1 MTNVE
6 MLELCKANNVA
17 AKTPQSTLVEAFV
30 PMLKRKAQLAG
41 LVREV
46 VIEEEKPA
54 KKVAPKPEASVI
66 VEAPV
71 VVASVVETPAVVVP
85 VVVAP
90 VLEAPVVVAPVVET
104 PVVAAPVVE
113 VPVVKSATVIS
124 ARATAPRETPR
135 DVTRESPRPP
145 ATDRTDSA
153 PRPPTAGGAPASPTA
168 RQAPP
173 PGRPT
178 SATGR
183 PVPPPPGRPTSATGR
198 PVPPPPGGPRT
209 APAPSA
215 RPSGTGYGGPRTGA
229 PRPAGAYGAPRPSAG
244 PRPAGAFGAPRPGGP
259 GGAPGGPGGA
269 PGGPG
274 GARPGGGPG
283 RPGGGARPSGGRRAP
298 RSGGRRRR
306 RGEDDLQASTIAYSE
321 DSAPVPEGTVVIE
334 RGVSSQ
340 EFGPRLNRTAADVV
354 RFLFKNG
361 EIITATMT
369 LNDEQMELFAIEIG
383 AEILLVEP
391 GQQEEMEL
399 QALFDDSDDAD
410 EAAQELRPPVITVMG
425 HVDHGKTTLL
435 DKIRNAN
442 VVAGEAG
449 GITQHIGAY
458 QVLQNGKKVT
468 FIDTPGHAAF
478 TQMRARGAQ
487 VTDIV
492 VLMVAADDG
501 VMPQTIEA
509 ISHAR
514 AAGVPMVVAINKV
527 DKDNADV
534 QRVLAQLAEQQL
546 VPESWG
552 GDTICV
558 EMSAQQNLG
567 VDDLI
572 EQLTIVAEVEE
583 LTANPTGRA
592 KGVVLE
598 ANLDTGRGPVAT
610 VLVDKGT
617 LRVGDP
623 IVAGGAWGRV
633 RAMIDDKG
641 QQIKEAGP
649 STPVQVLGLST
660 VPQAGDEFRVAP
672 DEKTARTVGEARE
685 HRLRA
690 KAQRGDARVQRGVKL
705 EDVFSQIQAGEVATL
720 NLVLKADVQGSL
732 EAVTESLRRLE
743 RDEVKLAFV
752 HRAVGG
758 VTENDITLAAATNA
772 TIIAF
777 NVRPDRKARDLAE
790 AEHVEIRSYEI
801 IYKLL
806 EDIESAMIGMLAPEY
821 EEIVTGEAEVRDIFR
836 VPKLGA
842 IAGCYVRSGQINRG
856 TKVRFIREGVIIW
869 KGAITSLRRFKDD
882 VREVREG
889 FECGIGLSDFQDLKP
904 GDLIET
910 FEDKLVVRT

>member
-1 MTNVE
+1 M
-6 MLELCKANNVA
+6 
-17 AKTPQSTLVEAFV
+17 
-30 PMLKRKAQLAG
+30 
-41 LVREV
+41 
-46 VIEEEKPA
+46 
-54 KKVAPKPEASVI
+54 
-66 VEAPV
+66 
-71 VVASVVETPAVVVP
+71 
-85 VVVAP
+85 
-90 VLEAPVVVAPVVET
+90 
-104 PVVAAPVVE
+104 
-113 VPVVKSATVIS
+113 IS
-124 ARATAPRETPR
+124 Y
-135 DVTRESPRPP
+135 S
-145 ATDRTDSA
+145 
-153 PRPPTAGGAPASPTA
+153 
-168 RQAPP
+168 
-173 PGRPT
+173 
-178 SATGR
+178 
-183 PVPPPPGRPTSATGR
+183 
-198 PVPPPPGGPRT
+198 
-209 APAPSA
+209 
-215 RPSGTGYGGPRTGA
+215 
-229 PRPAGAYGAPRPSAG
+229 
-244 PRPAGAFGAPRPGGP
+244 
-259 GGAPGGPGGA
+259 
-269 PGGPG
+269 
-274 GARPGGGPG
+274 
-283 RPGGGARPSGGRRAP
+283 
-298 RSGGRRRR
+298 
-306 RGEDDLQASTIAYSE
+306 DDA
-321 DSAPVPEGTVVIE
+321 APVPEGTVVIE

-340 EFGPRLNRTAADVV
+340 EFAPRLNRTAADVV
-354 RFLFKNG
+354 RFLLKNG
-361 EIITATMT
+361 EMVTATMT
-369 LNDEQMELFAIEIG
+369 LSDEQMELFALEIG

-399 QALFDDSDDAD
+399 QALFDDSDDDD
-410 EAAQELRPPVITVMG
+410 ETAQELRPPVITVMG

-442 VVAGEAG
+442 VVSGEAG

-458 QVLQNGKKVT
+458 QVVQDGKKVT

-527 DKDNADV
+527 DKENADV

-572 EQLTIVAEVEE
+572 EQLTIVAEIEE

-610 VLVDKGT
+610 ILVDKGT
-617 LRVGDP
+617 LKVGDP

-641 QQIKEAGP
+641 QQIKVAGP

-685 HRLRA
+685 QRLRA

-705 EDVFSQIQAGEVATL
+705 EDVFTQIQAGEVATL
-720 NLVLKADVQGSL
+720 NLILKADVQGSL

-772 TIIAF
+772 TILGF

-821 EEIVTGEAEVRDIFR
+821 EEIVTGEAEVREVFR
-836 VPKLGA
+836 VPKLGG
-842 IAGCYVRSGQINRG
+842 IAGCYVRTGQITRG

-910 FEDKLVVRT
+910 FEEKLVVRT

>member
-1 MTNVE
+1 M
-6 MLELCKANNVA
+6 
-17 AKTPQSTLVEAFV
+17 
-30 PMLKRKAQLAG
+30 
-41 LVREV
+41 
-46 VIEEEKPA
+46 
-54 KKVAPKPEASVI
+54 
-66 VEAPV
+66 
-71 VVASVVETPAVVVP
+71 
-85 VVVAP
+85 
-90 VLEAPVVVAPVVET
+90 
-104 PVVAAPVVE
+104 
-113 VPVVKSATVIS
+113 IS
-124 ARATAPRETPR
+124 
-135 DVTRESPRPP
+135 
-145 ATDRTDSA
+145 
-153 PRPPTAGGAPASPTA
+153 
-168 RQAPP
+168 
-173 PGRPT
+173 
-178 SATGR
+178 
-183 PVPPPPGRPTSATGR
+183 
-198 PVPPPPGGPRT
+198 
-209 APAPSA
+209 
-215 RPSGTGYGGPRTGA
+215 
-229 PRPAGAYGAPRPSAG
+229 
-244 PRPAGAFGAPRPGGP
+244 
-259 GGAPGGPGGA
+259 
-269 PGGPG
+269 
-274 GARPGGGPG
+274 
-283 RPGGGARPSGGRRAP
+283 
-298 RSGGRRRR
+298 
-306 RGEDDLQASTIAYSE
+306 YSD

-340 EFGPRLNRTAADVV
+340 EFAPRLNRTAADVV
-354 RFLFKNG
+354 RFLLKNG
-361 EIITATMT
+361 EMVTATMT
-369 LNDEQMELFAIEIG
+369 LSDEQMELFALEIG

-399 QALFDDSDDAD
+399 QALFDDSDDDD
-410 EAAQELRPPVITVMG
+410 ENAQELRPPVITVMG

-442 VVAGEAG
+442 VVSGEAG

-458 QVLQNGKKVT
+458 QVVQDGKKVT

-527 DKDNADV
+527 DKENADV

-610 VLVDKGT
+610 ILVDKGT
-617 LRVGDP
+617 LKVGDP

-641 QQIKEAGP
+641 KQIKEAGP

-685 HRLRA
+685 QRLRA

-720 NLVLKADVQGSL
+720 NLILKADVQGSL

-772 TIIAF
+772 TILGF

-821 EEIVTGEAEVRDIFR
+821 EEVVTGEAEVREVFR
-836 VPKLGA
+836 VPKLGG
-842 IAGCYVRSGQINRG
+842 IAGCYVRTGQITRG

-910 FEDKLVVRT
+910 FEEKLVVRT

>member
-1 MTNVE
+1 M
-6 MLELCKANNVA
+6 
-17 AKTPQSTLVEAFV
+17 
-30 PMLKRKAQLAG
+30 
-41 LVREV
+41 
-46 VIEEEKPA
+46 
-54 KKVAPKPEASVI
+54 
-66 VEAPV
+66 
-71 VVASVVETPAVVVP
+71 
-85 VVVAP
+85 
-90 VLEAPVVVAPVVET
+90 
-104 PVVAAPVVE
+104 
-113 VPVVKSATVIS
+113 IS
-124 ARATAPRETPR
+124 Y
-135 DVTRESPRPP
+135 S
-145 ATDRTDSA
+145 
-153 PRPPTAGGAPASPTA
+153 
-168 RQAPP
+168 
-173 PGRPT
+173 
-178 SATGR
+178 
-183 PVPPPPGRPTSATGR
+183 
-198 PVPPPPGGPRT
+198 
-209 APAPSA
+209 
-215 RPSGTGYGGPRTGA
+215 
-229 PRPAGAYGAPRPSAG
+229 
-244 PRPAGAFGAPRPGGP
+244 
-259 GGAPGGPGGA
+259 
-269 PGGPG
+269 
-274 GARPGGGPG
+274 
-283 RPGGGARPSGGRRAP
+283 
-298 RSGGRRRR
+298 
-306 RGEDDLQASTIAYSE
+306 DDA
-321 DSAPVPEGTVVIE
+321 APVPEGTVVIE

-340 EFGPRLNRTAADVV
+340 EFAPRLNRTAADVV
-354 RFLFKNG
+354 RFLLKNG
-361 EIITATMT
+361 EMVTATMT
-369 LNDEQMELFAIEIG
+369 LSDEQMELFALEIG

-399 QALFDDSDDAD
+399 QALFDDSDDDD
-410 EAAQELRPPVITVMG
+410 ENAQELRPPVITVMG

-442 VVAGEAG
+442 VVSGEAG

-458 QVLQNGKKVT
+458 QVVQDGKKVT

-527 DKDNADV
+527 DKENADV

-610 VLVDKGT
+610 ILVDKGT
-617 LRVGDP
+617 LKVGDP

-641 QQIKEAGP
+641 KQIKEAGP

-685 HRLRA
+685 QRLRA

-705 EDVFSQIQAGEVATL
+705 EDVFTQIQAGEVATL
-720 NLVLKADVQGSL
+720 NLILKADVQGSL

-772 TIIAF
+772 TILGF

-821 EEIVTGEAEVRDIFR
+821 EEVVTGEAEVREVFR
-836 VPKLGA
+836 VPKLGG
-842 IAGCYVRSGQINRG
+842 IAGCYVRTGQITRG

-910 FEDKLVVRT
+910 FEEKLVVRT

>member
-1 MTNVE
+1 
-6 MLELCKANNVA
+6 
-17 AKTPQSTLVEAFV
+17 
-30 PMLKRKAQLAG
+30 
-41 LVREV
+41 
-46 VIEEEKPA
+46 
-54 KKVAPKPEASVI
+54 
-66 VEAPV
+66 
-71 VVASVVETPAVVVP
+71 
-85 VVVAP
+85 
-90 VLEAPVVVAPVVET
+90 
-104 PVVAAPVVE
+104 
-113 VPVVKSATVIS
+113 
-124 ARATAPRETPR
+124 
-135 DVTRESPRPP
+135 
-145 ATDRTDSA
+145 
-153 PRPPTAGGAPASPTA
+153 
-168 RQAPP
+168 
-173 PGRPT
+173 
-178 SATGR
+178 
-183 PVPPPPGRPTSATGR
+183 
-198 PVPPPPGGPRT
+198 
-209 APAPSA
+209 
-215 RPSGTGYGGPRTGA
+215 
-229 PRPAGAYGAPRPSAG
+229 
-244 PRPAGAFGAPRPGGP
+244 
-259 GGAPGGPGGA
+259 
-269 PGGPG
+269 
-274 GARPGGGPG
+274 
-283 RPGGGARPSGGRRAP
+283 
-298 RSGGRRRR
+298 
-306 RGEDDLQASTIAYSE
+306 
-321 DSAPVPEGTVVIE
+321 
-334 RGVSSQ
+334 
-340 EFGPRLNRTAADVV
+340 
-354 RFLFKNG
+354 
-361 EIITATMT
+361 MT

-399 QALFDDSDDAD
+399 QALFDDSDDED

-527 DKDNADV
+527 DKENADV

-806 EDIESAMIGMLAPEY
+806 EDIESAMVGMLAPEY

>member
-1 MTNVE
+1 MANNKIKVSDLAKSLGMSTAE

-17 AKTPQSTLVEAFV
+17 AKGPQSTLVEAFV

-41 LVREV
+41 LVRDV
-46 VIEEEKPA
+46 VVEEEKPV
-54 KKVAPKPEASVI
+54 KKVASQSETPVVEKPAAV
-66 VEAPV
+66 APV
-71 VVASVVETPAVVVP
+71 VEKPAAVAPVVEKP
-85 VVVAP
+85 VVV
-90 VLEAPVVVAPVVET
+90 APVVVAPVV
-104 PVVAAPVVE
+104 VAPVVDTS
-113 VPVVKSATVIS
+113 VAKSGTVIS
-124 ARATAPRETPR
+124 ARTSTPRETPR

-145 ATDRTDSA
+145 TT
-153 PRPPTAGGAPASPTA
+153 GGAPATPTA

-173 PGRPT
+173 P
-178 SATGR
+178 
-183 PVPPPPGRPTSATGR
+183 PPGRPVSPTGR

-215 RPSGTGYGGPRTGA
+215 RPSGTGYGGPRTGT
-229 PRPAGAYGAPRPSAG
+229 PRPAGAG

-259 GGAPGGPGGA
+259 GGAPGGAPGGPGGA

-274 GARPGGGPG
+274 GAPGGGRPGSGPG
-283 RPGGGARPSGGRRAP
+283 RPGGPRPSGGRRAP
-298 RSGGRRRR
+298 RTGGRRRR
-306 RGEDDLQASTIAYSE
+306 RGEDDLQISTIAYSE

-399 QALFDDSDDAD
+399 QALFDDSDDED

-514 AAGVPMVVAINKV
+514 AAGVPMVVAINKI
-527 DKDNADV
+527 DKENADV

-558 EMSAQQNLG
+558 EMSAHQNLG

-592 KGVVLE
+592 KGIVLE

-610 VLVDKGT
+610 ILVDKGT

-690 KAQRGDARVQRGVKL
+690 RAQRGDARVQRGVKL

-720 NLVLKADVQGSL
+720 NLVVKADVQGSL

-758 VTENDITLAAATNA
+758 VTENDITLAVATNA

-777 NVRPDRKARDLAE
+777 NVRPDRKARDMAE

-856 TKVRFIREGVIIW
+856 SKVRFIREGVIIW